1 MSSRSLTLIV
11 VLSLSVLVLAGGMIW
26 GQTSTATLQGVI
38 IDPAGTLVPRAVV
51 KVQHLGTGLERETQT
66 EESGTYAL
74 NFLPVGAYTVIVE
87 ASGFKQARVQNVVL
101 EIGQTRTLD
110 VRLEVGEMQQ
120 TVDVVETSP
129 PLDRNSA
136 VIGTVI
142 QSSQVKELPL
152 NGRHW
157 ASLMM
162 LAPGAINTGEGNQLS
177 IRFVGRARDD
187 NNWTFDSVDATGAK
201 DPRQET
207 AVRLI
212 ISMDAISEF
221 RVNSTL
227 YSADSGSGA
236 GGQVQLISRGGT
248 NRFHGS
254 VFEFLRN
261 DAFDARIFTD
271 PGELPPFRLNQF
283 GGNFG
288 GPLRKD
294 KTFFFV
300 NYEGIRQH
308 QGLTLPDFV
317 PSAAFRAAVAS
328 TSPSLAT
335 IVSGYPVGTLRTVDP
350 NIDEIVTARTLK
362 TREDSG
368 VFRFDHRFSD
378 KSSFYARYS
387 VDDAVVKTPLDPGI
401 GLRSDRV
408 RPSNAALQFQRIF
421 TPTVVNETIIGM
433 NRSPLLRI
441 TTGPFLERFAVP
453 GFMTLTPNQ
462 EVVEAGTSFTAMDS
476 LAITRGRHNLKVGG
490 ELRRIHVNVGEGD
503 TTSISYSSRPDFQA
517 NRMNSFSITPFPV
530 RGVGHDPS
538 ADGRRRLRQ
547 PRIVTRLRA
556 LIQ

>member
-538 ADGRRRLRQ
+538 ADGRRGLRQ

>member
-38 IDPAGTLVPRAVV
+38 IDPAGALVPRAVV

-187 NNWTFDSVDATGAK
+187 NNWTFDSVDATGVK

-300 NYEGIRQH
+300 NYEGIRQD

-530 RGVGHDPS
+530 RG
-538 ADGRRRLRQ
+538 GR
-547 PRIVTRLRA
+547 A
-556 LIQ
+556 